1 MRFCGNL
8 PAPSA
13 TRTKERWLMGMTRL
27 GSSRLSR
34 NEGPFMSLK
43 AKIGFLMAA
52 VPPLVRKSAS
62 HPGWP

>member
-1 MRFCGNL
+1 
-8 PAPSA
+8 
-13 TRTKERWLMGMTRL
+13 MGMTRL